1 MKKNIIKNTIGY
13 DWGGPTLGKIT
24 ISRIKSPY
32 TTTNGKIL
40 GSEEVVSI
48 GVSLNEKS
56 KEPQWKIHIPDKY
69 IDSVIES
76 LKNIKNAK

>member
-1 MKKNIIKNTIGY
+1 MKKNIIKNTIDY

-32 TTTNGKIL
+32 TTTGGKIL

-56 KEPQWKIHIPDKY
+56 KEHQWKIHIPDKY